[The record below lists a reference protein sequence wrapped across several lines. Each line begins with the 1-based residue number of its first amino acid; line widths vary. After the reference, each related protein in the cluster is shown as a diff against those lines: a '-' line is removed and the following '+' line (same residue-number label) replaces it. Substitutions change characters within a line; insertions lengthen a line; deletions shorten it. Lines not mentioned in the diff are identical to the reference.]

1 MNFLLLMLLK
11 NNACIVYCPVANC
24 QSYLSFAHRVFASVV
39 EVVAIGSAAA
49 WRLLLLRLTKLV
61 VYGGQVLTQRTCS
74 CLGKTASVNKL
85 FYLRG
90 SSSLEDFSLLGKLRF
105 CSFSSTDVPSLK
117 RRSRGP
123 VMAAKK
129 AAEGGKQDE
138 GRYKHTVA
146 LPRTS
151 FGMRANASVREP
163 EIQKS
168 WDENQVFKRIVSRNN
183 GLL

>member
-1 MNFLLLMLLK
+1 MVV
-11 NNACIVYCPVANC
+11 I
-24 QSYLSFAHRVFASVV
+24 HASPY
-39 EVVAIGSAAA
+39 
-49 WRLLLLRLTKLV
+49 K
-61 VYGGQVLTQRTCS
+61 VLTQRTCS